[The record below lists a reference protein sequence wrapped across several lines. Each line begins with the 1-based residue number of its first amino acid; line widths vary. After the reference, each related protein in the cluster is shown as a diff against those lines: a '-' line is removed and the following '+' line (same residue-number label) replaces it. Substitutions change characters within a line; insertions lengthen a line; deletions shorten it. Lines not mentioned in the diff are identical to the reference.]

1 MVQIAF
7 VTLFLGLTLG
17 PQPIEL
23 TVGGPAVVVELLLD
37 GKPAGRLQG
46 PPWTGQIDFG
56 PRLEPHELVARA
68 LDSQGQEIGRAQ
80 QWVNLPRSPAEVEV
94 LLERGASAEG
104 GRVTAARI
112 KWQSLTG
119 ESPTGYAVEFDGQR
133 LTADT
138 TGRVQLPSY
147 DPETSHVLSVELRF
161 PKALIARK
169 DLAFGGRGSAEISM
183 ELTGVPVRLRK
194 GKRLPPADRLQG
206 WFLANGQPL
215 AVAAA
220 EEGPAQL
227 LVVRDSKAGEP
238 LAKLG
243 RPRSRVARTEVERA
257 LADPQLARFQMSLG
271 PEDEIRLVW
280 PTATSYGGT
289 PAAGPGARAD
299 LFDIT
304 REYAARDGGLLW
316 ILSRTLPPAE
326 APSQRL
332 ADAVAVAGLRA
343 LDGHRRRA
351 VLLVLA
357 GEPADSSQSDPALV
371 RHYLET
377 IRVPLI
383 VWSVVE
389 PGDKL
394 PPGLAAWGEVQDASS
409 LNKLKKAFAN
419 LEDDLESQV
428 LIWVDGRHLPQSITL
443 SPAAAE
449 VVELLGR

>member
-1 MVQIAF
+1 MVQVAF
-7 VTLFLGLTLG
+7 LTLFLGLTLG
-17 PQPIEL
+17 PQPVEL
-23 TVGGPAVVVELLLD
+23 TVGGPVAAVELLLD
-37 GKPAGRLQG
+37 GQPAGRLQG

-56 PRLEPHELVARA
+56 PRLEPRELVARA
-68 LDSQGQEIGRAQ
+68 LDDKGQEVGRTS
-80 QWVNLPRSPAEVEV
+80 QWINLPRSPAEVEV

-119 ESPTGYAVEFDGQR
+119 ESPSGYAIDFDDQH
-133 LTADT
+133 LTADS
-138 TGRVQLPSY
+138 TGRVQIPSY
-147 DPETSHVLSVELRF
+147 DPDTSHVLSVELRF
-161 PKALIARK
+161 PKAMTARK

-183 ELTGVPVRLRK
+183 DLTGVPVRLRK

-206 WFLANGQPL
+206 WFLAGGKPL
-215 AVAAA
+215 SVMAA

-227 LVVRDSKAGEP
+227 LVVRDLKAGEP
-238 LAKLG
+238 LARLG
-243 RPRSRVARTEVERA
+243 RSRSRVARTEVERA

-271 PEDEIRLVW
+271 AEDEVRLVW
-280 PTATSYGGT
+280 PTATSYGG
-289 PAAGPGARAD
+289 PGATASARAD

-304 REYAARDGGLLW
+304 REYTAQDGGLLW

-326 APSQRL
+326 ASSQRL

-357 GEPADSSQSDPALV
+357 GEPADASQSDPALV

-377 IRVPLI
+377 IRVPLV
-383 VWSVVE
+383 VWSVMD
-389 PGDKL
+389 PGDQP
-394 PPGLAAWGEVQDASS
+394 PPGLAAWGEVEDASS
-409 LNKLKKAFAN
+409 LNKLKKAFAK
-419 LEDDLESQV
+419 LKDDLESQA
-428 LIWVDGRHLPQSITL
+428 LIWVDGRHLPRSISL

-449 VVELLGR
+449 VVELLGQ